1 MQNEQGFLRG
11 NFLCLEQKK
20 PRAPTSRIFHYVL
33 EIIIRVVCVYK
44 KEIKKGWRELGKWS
58 LLEMNKNE

>member
-11 NFLCLEQKK
+11 NFLCLERKK

-44 KEIKKGWRELGKWS
+44 KEIKKG
-58 LLEMNKNE
+58 